1 MSDTMQIQI
10 MGRAYQV
17 SVQPGERESLE
28 AAVDMVN
35 EKLQQLIGKQSS
47 GSESTA
53 VMCALMIAHESVVSQ
68 RTAGLDMPAYQR
80 RIAAMVEQIDKATGS
95 RQENL
100 F

>member
-17 SVQPGERESLE
+17 SVKPGERASLE
-28 AAVDMVN
+28 AAVEMVN
-35 EKLQQLIGKQSS
+35 DKLQQLIGKQSS

-53 VMCALMIAHESVVSQ
+53 VMCALMIAHEAVVAQ

-80 RIAAMVEQIDKATGS
+80 RIEAMVEQIDKVAGK
-95 RQENL
+95 QENL